1 MYFCPTICSY
11 VRRAQHV
18 DAFTCYHGLW
28 QQSGKRLPFEHSL
41 VTMTFLYEKERDNTW
56 LQLPVCPSV
65 LRPPGT
71 GGDRGG
77 PCGAGDD
84 ADTVAACSFAHPPPH
99 VLRHVLANGYVVS
112 CHDFIFS
119 RTSKRG
125 GCTRTNCKYFHPPTH
140 LRLLVINAGKNN
152 MRLRSELVTSVRH
165 QQQQQQAAMAAA
177 AFSGVWWKPDQ
188 SMAAVTF
195 SSPPSFQTVSPVS
208 LLPATYQTN
217 SHVPQQPG
225 ECQQS

>member
-1 MYFCPTICSY
+1 MLSWSLAAKRKPTP
-11 VRRAQHV
+11 VRRL
-18 DAFTCYHGLW
+18 Y
-28 QQSGKRLPFEHSL
+28 SL
-41 VTMTFLYEKERDNTW
+41 VTMTFLCEKERDNTW

-65 LRPPGT
+65 LRPSGA

-77 PCGAGDD
+77 PCGGGDD
-84 ADTVAACSFAHPPPH
+84 AGTVAACSFAHPPPH

-119 RTSKRG
+119 HSSKRG

-152 MRLRSELVTSVRH
+152 KRLRSELVTSIRH

-177 AFSGVWWKPDQ
+177 ALWRQQQQ
-188 SMAAVTF
+188 SMAAATF
-195 SSPPSFQTVSPVS
+195 PAAPSFQTASPVS
-208 LLPATYQTN
+208 LLSAAYQTN
-217 SHVPQQPG
+217 SHVPQQQG
-225 ECQQS
+225 LYQQ